1 MTELEKY
8 RKNIE
13 KAREA
18 YNNGNLKEVNRYL
31 KDFYDNEKTI
41 EDCEIKMQKEVLKNL
56 K

>member
-18 YNNGNLKEVNRYL
+18 YNNGNLKN
-31 KDFYDNEKTI
+31 
-41 EDCEIKMQKEVLKNL
+41 Q
-56 K
+56 

>member
-18 YNNGNLKEVNRYL
+18 YNNGNLKESSGAVRATL
-31 KDFYDNEKTI
+31 PKRLQSMCCAITPPKS
-41 EDCEIKMQKEVLKNL
+41 
-56 K
+56 